1 MTLKTTRLI
10 SLDAM
15 RGFTIAAM
23 IMVNYPGTWDH
34 VYPPL
39 LHAHWNGITMTD
51 FIFPFFLFIVGVSIA
66 FAYSKRLALGK
77 PKGEMYEK
85 IIIRSIKIFAVGVLL
100 NLIPHFDFT
109 EVRIAGVLQ
118 RIAVVFLVCAIL
130 FLNTDWKKQAYISA
144 AVLVLYW
151 FAMAL
156 IPTPGAGKP
165 MLEPG
170 VNLAAY
176 IDSILLPGKMWEGTW
191 DPEGLFSTLPSIV
204 TGIMGMLAGRILL
217 ADISPPF
224 RANYLMAIGVPLIL
238 IGLLWAQVFPI
249 NKHVWTSTFAL
260 VTGGTAFTV
269 LGAFYFMV
277 DILGHKKGTSVGII
291 FGANAI
297 TVYVLADILSL
308 VFYGLKIGGNSLD
321 AHFVTGLA
329 DIGLPIKLASM
340 LYALLFVAINFIP
353 AYILYKKQ
361 IFIKL

>member
-1 MTLKTTRLI
+1 MTPKTSRLI

-23 IMVNYPGTWDH
+23 ILVNYPGTWDH

-39 LHAHWNGITMTD
+39 LHAGWNGLTMTD

-77 PKGEMYEK
+77 PKGEMYKK
-85 IIIRSIKIFAVGVLL
+85 IIIRSIKIFAVGVFL
-100 NLIPHFDFT
+100 NLIPQFDFSD
-109 EVRIAGVLQ
+109 VRIAGVLQ

-144 AVLVLYW
+144 AILVFYW
-151 FAMAL
+151 LAMVL
-156 IPTPGAGKP
+156 IPTPGAGQP

-170 VNLAAY
+170 INLAAY

-204 TGIMGMLAGRILL
+204 TGILGMLAGSILL
-217 ADISPPF
+217 SSLNPHIK
-224 RANYLMAIGVPLIL
+224 ANYLMAIGVPLIL
-238 IGLLWAQVFPI
+238 LGLLWAQIFPI
-249 NKHVWTSTFAL
+249 NKHVWTSTFTL

-277 DILGHKKGTSVGII
+277 DILGNKKGTSVGII

-308 VFYGLKIGGNSLD
+308 LFYGIPIGSNSLD
-321 AHFVTGLA
+321 AQFVNGLA
-329 DIGLPIKLASM
+329 GFGVPIKLASV

-353 AYILYKKQ
+353 AYFLYQKK